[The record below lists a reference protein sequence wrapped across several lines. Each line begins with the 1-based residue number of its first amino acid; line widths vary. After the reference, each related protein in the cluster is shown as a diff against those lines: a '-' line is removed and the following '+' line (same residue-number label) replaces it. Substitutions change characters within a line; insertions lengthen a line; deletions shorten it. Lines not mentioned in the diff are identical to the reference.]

1 MFKERPFNVVL
12 FCTIVTI
19 CTAVL
24 QYLMPQFSFFD
35 GGLIIVIL
43 LTVFLKEDHYTIF
56 FGIVCMILVFVS
68 TFYEHEGM
76 ERQQVIM
83 QHGFSVIIMLMTTIA
98 VVYVKK
104 LYMSMEE
111 EQMRMNALFEHA
123 TEGIILTNSKGE
135 IVLVNPA
142 AEQLFKYTRE
152 NLIGQPVEMLIPAR
166 FLGHHDTYRR
176 QFHASPS
183 NRRMGHGRD
192 LFARDKSGTEFPVE
206 ISLSYFRQKGE
217 SFVIAFIIDITQRKE
232 AELRMTR
239 QREQLEKVSHEIRLL
254 NAGLEAKVH
263 ERTLILKEALQE
275 LEQSQQDLSEALS
288 KEKELNEIK
297 SRFVSMASHEFRTPL
312 SSILSSAS
320 LLARYT
326 KSEEQ
331 DNRNRHITRIKD
343 SVKHLNDLLEDFLS
357 LGKLEEG
364 RVMTQTDEVVLKDFL
379 EDVVDE
385 MRAILKSGQEL
396 AVHCECTTPVYTD
409 KKLLKNILINLIS
422 NAVKFSGEKGHIS
435 ILARPV
441 NGNLELSVAD
451 NGIGIS
457 EEDQQHL
464 FTTFFRGKNVVN
476 IQGTGLGL
484 HIVKRYADLLQGS
497 VSLESELDK
506 GTRITITLP
515 QALSGS

>member
-12 FCTIVTI
+12 FCAIVTL

-35 GGLIIVIL
+35 GGLIVVIL
-43 LTVFLKEDHYTIF
+43 LTVFLKDDRYTLF
-56 FGIVCMILVFVS
+56 FGVVCMLLVFVS
-68 TFYEHEGM
+68 SFYEHEGM
-76 ERQQVIM
+76 EQKQIIM
-83 QHGFSVIIMLMTTIA
+83 QHIFSVIIMLMTTVA
-98 VVYVKK
+98 VMYVKK
-104 LYMSMEE
+104 LYGSMEE
-111 EQMRMNALFEHA
+111 DQSRMNALFEHA
-123 TEGIILTNSKGE
+123 TEGIILANSKGE

-142 AEQLFKYTRE
+142 AEQLFKFTRE
-152 NLIGQPVEMLIPAR
+152 ELIGQPVEMLIPSR
-166 FLGHHDTYRR
+166 FLTHHDTYRR

-192 LFARDKSGTEFPVE
+192 LFARDKTGNEFPVE
-206 ISLSYFRQKGE
+206 ISLSHFRQKNE
-217 SFVIAFIIDITQRKE
+217 SYVIAFIIDITQRKE
-232 AELRMTR
+232 AETRMTR

-254 NAGLEAKVH
+254 NSGLETKVQ

-275 LEQSQQDLSEALS
+275 LEQSQKDLSDALD

-326 KSEEQ
+326 KTEEQ

-364 RVMTQTDEVVLKDFL
+364 RVQTQTDEVHLKDFL

-385 MRAILKSGQEL
+385 MRAILKAEQEL
-396 AVHCECTTPVYTD
+396 KVLCECVTAVYTD

-422 NAVKFSGEKGHIS
+422 NAVKFSGVDGKIA

-441 NGNLELSVAD
+441 DGNLELSVTD
-451 NGIGIS
+451 NGLGIS

-464 FTTFFRGKNVVN
+464 FTSFFRGKNVVN

-484 HIVKRYADLLQGS
+484 HIVKRYADLLNGS
-497 VSLESELDK
+497 VKLQSELDK
-506 GTRITITLP
+506 GTTITLVVP
-515 QALSGS
+515 LAPEA